1 MARKEQLAC
10 LYFVETLKTKIPA
23 TPPALCGP
31 TRVPPAAGSAAPEP
45 AKLPLVQSPVALK
58 AEPLKQNCGLVQCSD
73 F

>member
-1 MARKEQLAC
+1 MC

-31 TRVPPAAGSAAPEP
+31 TRVPPAAGSAPPEP
-45 AKLPLVQSPVALK
+45 RKTATCAEPVALK
-58 AEPLKQNCGLVQCSD
+58 AEPLKQNCGLVQCSA